1 MVPLFGFLDVFREAC
16 SGRALKDHIRSFEC
30 SAKIWAVSDSI
41 ENMKICCAICGCIDT
56 VCEFIGEAFA
66 DILMPLR
73 RE

>member
-16 SGRALKDHIRSFEC
+16 SGRALKDHIRSFVC
-30 SAKIWAVSDSI
+30 SATTWAVSDSI

-66 DILMPLR
+66 EILIALR